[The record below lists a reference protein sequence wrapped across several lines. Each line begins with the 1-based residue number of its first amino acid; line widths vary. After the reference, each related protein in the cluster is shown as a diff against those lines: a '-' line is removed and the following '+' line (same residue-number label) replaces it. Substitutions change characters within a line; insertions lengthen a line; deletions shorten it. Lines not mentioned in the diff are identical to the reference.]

1 MPHLLDP
8 QRLDSEAAYRAALDE
23 LEELMATDP
32 DTPAGR
38 RFDEL
43 VALIDDYEA
52 RQDAADRAVH

>member
-1 MPHLLDP
+1 MPHVLDP
-8 QRLDSEAAYRAALDE
+8 QRLDDEAAYLAALDE

-43 VALIDDYEA
+43 AALIEDYEA
-52 RQDAADRAVH
+52 RRDAPRRSPA